1 MINYELDVKVRY
13 RMCQRSPQT
22 ETDCR
27 PEFERIAASARPK
40 APLVNQGEDLD
51 VAPLNSKA
59 ACYVFKGE
67 RPGILLFTAY
77 LHVLTANRRAL

>member
-1 MINYELDVKVRY
+1 MWMINYELDVKVRY

-51 VAPLNSKA
+51 VAPLN
-59 ACYVFKGE
+59 F
-67 RPGILLFTAY
+67 
-77 LHVLTANRRAL
+77 

>member
-40 APLVNQGEDLD
+40 APLVNQGEYFD
-51 VAPLNSKA
+51 VAPLD
-59 ACYVFKGE
+59 F
-67 RPGILLFTAY
+67 
-77 LHVLTANRRAL
+77 